1 MKKIKLLSVLIT
13 TQIIFSSFAASTC
26 ANNKNVKIDNKKSTS
41 SVEVQTDI
49 ISKNIN
55 VNNLG
60 NNIVNVDYSFKK
72 SNEYNIAF
80 LTGTMPVLIF
90 QTSLILNDPNFKYIH
105 HVKQSQG
112 NDEIPS
118 YIWVDRNLSLNYDY
132 FPKNEYLN
140 PFVSKEDHINYDT
153 SKHIVSKYDNG
164 IEKTLLLTRSI
175 LDKNPEAKINFYI
188 NDYNSYLYFLFI
200 TLSNVKNYHFYLL
213 TDGSFTEV
221 NTLKIFNNHKPDNT
235 LLEYKEYIKNLTE
248 QVLRTK
254 SINYWTW
261 TPFNVKFQ
269 GQISPFGLK
278 MYDSKN
284 VSMIAN
290 KYTFSKLVDNSNIT
304 DEFKLFTNNVILPN
318 ITDNNLGKAFSEIS
332 KSNEKITLMKNNY
345 NLSNSLYEENFDPE
359 NSLIILGTHNKFEK
373 GLFLY
378 SEVLKILFPQYK
390 IYYKGHPATP
400 SVHYPTKV
408 IKFKNMEINDI
419 NSSIPAELLFSFNN
433 KLNAAGWTTTT
444 FNSDDVKYIK
454 AVFNLDPNNK
464 LNNDKRVDYSLLYIN
479 KKETNHNAKYDNK
492 FDSDEAIIV
501 LPINKINKDFDY
513 AVYDSVKK
521 QLVKYNFK

>member
-1 MKKIKLLSVLIT
+1 MKKIKFLSVLTIT
-13 TQIIFSSFAASTC
+13 PVMFSGFVASSC
-26 ANNKNVKIDNKKSTS
+26 KNNENEKIDNEKSTT

-49 ISKNIN
+49 SNKNMN
-55 VNNLG
+55 EFNLDE
-60 NNIVNVDYSFKK
+60 NIVNVNYSFNV

-90 QTSLILNDPNFKYIH
+90 QTSHILNDPNFKYMH
-105 HVKQSQG
+105 HVKQNQG

-118 YIWVDRNLSLNYDY
+118 YIWVDRNQSLNYDY
-132 FPKNEYLN
+132 LPKNEHLN
-140 PFVSKEDHINYDT
+140 PFISKEDHIEYDT
-153 SKHIVSKYDNG
+153 SKHIISKYDNG

-175 LDKNPEAKINFYI
+175 LEKNPEAKINFYI

-200 TLSNVKNYHFYLL
+200 TLSKVKNYHFYLL

-221 NTLKIFNNHKPDNT
+221 NTLKIFNNHEPDNT
-235 LLEYKEYIKNLTE
+235 LSEYKEYIKSLAKRALKN
-248 QVLRTK
+248 K

-261 TPFNVKFQ
+261 KDLNLKFQ
-269 GQISPFGLK
+269 GQISPLGLK
-278 MYDSKN
+278 MYDSEN

-290 KYTFSKLVDNSNIT
+290 KYTFSKLIDNNNIT

-318 ITDNNLGKAFSEIS
+318 ITDNNLGKTFSEIS
-332 KSNEKITLMKNNY
+332 KSDEKLTLMKKNY
-345 NLSNSLYEENFDPE
+345 NLSNSLYGENFNHE
-359 NSLIILGTHNKFEK
+359 NTLIILGTHNRFEK

-400 SVHYPTKV
+400 SVHYPTK
-408 IKFKNMEINDI
+408 INEFKNMEINDI

-433 KLNAAGWTTTT
+433 ELNVAGWTSTT
-444 FNSDDVKYIK
+444 FDSDDVKHIK
-454 AVFNLDPNNK
+454 AVFNLDPDNK

-479 KKETNHNAKYDNK
+479 KKEINHNRKYDDK

-501 LPINKINKDFDY
+501 LPINKTDKDFDY

-521 QLVKYNFK
+521 QLVKYNFE